1 MGYSELKLHNNAAFI
16 KNVFQSWDSSIFPK
30 TKTFGD
36 SGLIRF
42 NKFGILIEFLFL
54 YQFFVQY

>member
-1 MGYSELKLHNNAAFI
+1 MFSKVEI
-16 KNVFQSWDSSIFPK
+16 QVFFPK
-30 TKTFGD
+30 QKLLGS